1 MMNDEEIEKTSMLM
15 QSQPIYSENYIP
27 IFINDMSEDKVKEFS
42 NILSQKLRHV
52 KLAMAKIKMEKGK
65 YDDFRKETLRKKSIN
80 LKNSMAMLNEDKK
93 KVKPIYDKFAKK
105 RAEMFGINV
114 RKIKNPF
121 DRFSYFKEDVD
132 KTLTDLEFAIEEK
145 INKKYLQPLRS
156 NRLVL
161 PKIRFAKTD
170 AFVEGNKVNENVVK
184 VKKNKGNKSDNEN

>member
-1 MMNDEEIEKTSMLM
+1 
-15 QSQPIYSENYIP
+15 
-27 IFINDMSEDKVKEFS
+27 MSEDKVKEFS

-156 NRLVL
+156 NRILL

-170 AFVEGNKVNENVVK
+170 TFTEGNKVNEVEIK
-184 VKKNKGNKSDNEN
+184 IKKNKVNKSNNEH